1 MGVSVSLD
9 SFWVGLGG
17 AIIDPALEGLIVLE
31 FLVRIIPKQER
42 AGVREAMVEAYH
54 IGSPDLVV
62 GSHVLT
68 RHPSSSLGE
77 MVTVVLTPRYVVG
90 IPGDHI

>member
-54 IGSPDLVV
+54 IDSPDLVV

-77 MVTVVLTPRYVVG
+77 MVTVVLTPQYVVG
-90 IPGDHI
+90 ILGDHI